1 MSTFQWLNKPQQW
14 SLNGVFLEGGTLNIT
29 TDFETDFWRI
39 THYGFLSDNG
49 HAYLQPIAGNFVAQV
64 QFTGDYIEL
73 YDQAGLMLRLDG
85 ENWIKTGIELEE
97 GKFCLS
103 AVVTRT
109 FSDWNIVP
117 LQHNPARVWLRLERQ
132 GDAVRIDY
140 SLDGILFEMLRLA
153 YFPPNVAVQ
162 IGVMACSP
170 KRAGF
175 TAQFSN
181 FSLEQ
186 ILP

>member
-73 YDQAGLMLRLDG
+73 ISSYT
-85 ENWIKTGIELEE
+85 I
-97 GKFCLS
+97 
-103 AVVTRT
+103 
-109 FSDWNIVP
+109 
-117 LQHNPARVWLRLERQ
+117 
-132 GDAVRIDY
+132 
-140 SLDGILFEMLRLA
+140 
-153 YFPPNVAVQ
+153 
-162 IGVMACSP
+162 
-170 KRAGF
+170 KRA
-175 TAQFSN
+175 
-181 FSLEQ
+181 
-186 ILP
+186 